1 MKRPVVISG
10 VVFVESVPNHLIDK
24 PAIDSFIE
32 MRRLHSEQQKP
43 QERGEADDDP
53 RRPLAFSER
62 VFPSVDVI
70 AEERKIP

>member
-1 MKRPVVISG
+1 MKRTVVIGG
-10 VVFVESVPNHLIDK
+10 VVFIESVPEHLIDE
-24 PAIDSFIE
+24 PPVDSFIE

-43 QERGEADDDP
+43 QERGETDDEP

>member
-10 VVFVESVPNHLIDK
+10 VVFVESVPDHLIDK

-32 MRRLHSEQQKP
+32 MRRLHSEQKES
-43 QERGEADDDP
+43 QERGQTDDEP
-53 RRPLAFSER
+53 RRPLVFTER

-70 AEERKIP
+70 AAERKIP